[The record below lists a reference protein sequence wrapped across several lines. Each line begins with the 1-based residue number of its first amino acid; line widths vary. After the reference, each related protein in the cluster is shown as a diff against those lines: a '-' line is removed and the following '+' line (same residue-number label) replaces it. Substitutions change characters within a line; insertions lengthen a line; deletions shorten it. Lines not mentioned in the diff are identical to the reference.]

1 MNKRALIVKDAKA
14 NIDFRGSHI
23 EVQSMYEQ
31 QYIGLEQVH
40 GVYLNQDI
48 NLKIKEAILLAKKVP
63 VYFIDK
69 NGTIIAKVSF
79 QV

>member
-1 MNKRALIVKDAKA
+1 MNRRALIIKDAKA
-14 NIDFRGSHI
+14 KVFFRDSHV

-31 QYIGLEQVH
+31 QYIGVEQIH

-48 NLKIKEAILLAKKVP
+48 DLKIKDAILLARKVP
-63 VYFIDK
+63 VYFIEK
-69 NGTIIAKVSF
+69 SGTIIAKVSF